1 MGVDESVKKQ
11 PLTQTEKDW
20 LAKLQALLD
29 ECPSSR
35 LGAYTIGDPE
45 LSLYDRHFEPE
56 INKLLDTGKYDFCT
70 AVASLD
76 ADLARLRFP
85 FHVHS
90 TAG

>member
-1 MGVDESVKKQ
+1 MQKS

-20 LAKLQALLD
+20 LLKLQALLD

-35 LGAYTIGDPE
+35 LGAYTIGDPD
-45 LSLYDRHFEPE
+45 LSLYDRRFEPE

-70 AVASLD
+70 AVADLGVDLGSLK
-76 ADLARLRFP
+76 FP
-85 FHVHS
+85 FDVHS

>member
-1 MGVDESVKKQ
+1 MGSELMQKS
-11 PLTQTEKDW
+11 PLTQAEKDW
-20 LAKLQALLD
+20 LTKLQSLLD

-35 LGAYTIGDPE
+35 LGAYTIGDPD
-45 LSLYDRHFEPE
+45 LSLYDRRFEPE

-70 AVASLD
+70 AVASLG

>member
-1 MGVDESVKKQ
+1 MGDESVKKQ

-56 INKLLDTGKYDFCT
+56 INKVAFNIGLKIIEDSCWNDFINVEGLWHC
-70 AVASLD
+70 LI
-76 ADLARLRFP
+76 
-85 FHVHS
+85 
-90 TAG
+90 